1 MDLSC
6 LNVLEIG
13 ARGPNGP
20 KKGRGRAGAPRNAH
34 RFVRAQAAKSLVR
47 ALTREERVALNL
59 PEPQRNMRI
68 AAFAFQALQK
78 AETEENARINLR
90 VAAFNRMAAP
100 QQSEVLKEMIDE
112 VRQAQRS
119 AYMKEL
125 ENLTLSCVQQDF
137 QRFSERVG
145 GQQLSTMCTNDDEYG
160 RRIELKD
167 ALEHAMGKP
176 FPKYTGVVIPT
187 CAYDAVLV
195 CAGTETFE
203 AYYQKCGA
211 LRIAQRRLF
220 DATGTEGD
228 MCDITDTGLIC
239 LTHDTVRS
247 AQLFSSYMLFDHLS
261 QALIG
266 SPEVTSRFAS
276 VDMTK
281 MYTFVHTKH
290 GPTRQMPQLPW
301 ATDETTGTFWG
312 WGSPEDRIVI
322 KEVVRLLEE
331 LLLQQDLSPGN
342 QRNFNWAN
350 QQRLFKDL
358 AGLDPTDK
366 KAPDGKARTML
377 TGEALVEKMDWQGE
391 LAAEVMSILWR
402 NIHRNEHAAGEA
414 MVPGG
419 VERMPA
425 LPSIDD
431 FNNFKP
437 KDIRSFK
444 YFESDFPMPADGS
457 PQIEYARCY
466 LRRLLYTSFACTWY
480 LHAPISVCMFNSW
493 HKAANNDTFV
503 SQHSSIRN
511 DDGSAA
517 VLTDDWSFSTVAPL
531 YSMHRQAGL
540 DIADGTMEARAH
552 NVNSVV
558 EQRLSEVAVP
568 ATAGRPGQ
576 ARVTV
581 MARRDGTYVR
591 PTKMLNCGEA
601 FNAEAYGIITFRTL
615 YAHKIKILT
624 AGIGF
629 ILWKTGVAYVIW
641 TKLGEWTGL
650 AAAATR
656 DAAGNATVAAYE
668 AAEGARQAGGRV
680 IMDGV
685 QGITNATLGEQPAQV
700 VEAGRGV
707 WNFISGGR
715 MLLVRPPGRAAANA
729 TLQWMRSAPPA
740 AVPGQVPPAPPLAPP
755 LPFNPPAPAVGPAIG
770 AVNLDIGTGG
780 VVGER
785 MRAIFAA
792 MGEAGELG
800 APAAIGA
807 NASADIGALA
817 GDAIVDPVEVLQEIS
832 VMTIVDAVEKA
843 TGAYSDPAGVPGSNH
858 VPMASYAMESSGFAL
873 LGQTASPRSPAGN
886 GRVPGKRELRAL
898 LDNRVSASDRA
909 RILRAIAPGPFR
921 RGAFEIQSQRVTRGQ
936 AAAAAAA
943 TAAAEAPPAP
953 VAARASTASLSKN
966 MHMLS
971 MLDKM
976 APRPLLDPMRKRV
989 EKQTAKPAGVPQ
1001 SSQVEAEEVDDEPLV
1016 GPLFLFESCHGM
1028 AHQL

>member
-1 MDLSC
+1 
-6 LNVLEIG
+6 
-13 ARGPNGP
+13 
-20 KKGRGRAGAPRNAH
+20 
-34 RFVRAQAAKSLVR
+34 VR

-59 PEPQRNMRI
+59 PEPQRNIRI
-68 AAFAFQALQK
+68 AAFAFQAIQK
-78 AETEENARINLR
+78 AEAEENARINLR
-90 VAAFNRMAAP
+90 VAAFNRMATAA
-100 QQSEVLKEMIDE
+100 QAEVLKEMVDE

-119 AYMKEL
+119 LYMKEL
-125 ENLTLSCVQQDF
+125 ESLTLSCVQQDF
-137 QRFSERVG
+137 QRFSEKIN
-145 GQQLSTMCTNDDEYG
+145 GQQLGIMCTNDDEYL

-167 ALEHAMGKP
+167 AMEHSMGRP
-176 FPKYTGVVIPT
+176 YPKYTGVVIPT
-187 CAYDAVLV
+187 CAYDTVLV

-211 LRIAQRRLF
+211 LRIAQRRLY

-247 AQLFSSYMLFDHLS
+247 AQLFSSYMLFDHLA
-261 QALIG
+261 QALLG
-266 SPEVTSRFAS
+266 SPEVIGRFTS

-301 ATDETTGTFWG
+301 ATDESTGTFWG

-331 LLLQQDLSPGN
+331 LMLQQDLSPGN

-366 KAPDGKARTML
+366 KTPYGKARIML

-402 NIHRNEHAAGEA
+402 NVHRNEHATGEA
-414 MVPGG
+414 IVPEG

-431 FNNFKP
+431 FNNFNP
-437 KDIRSFK
+437 KDVRSFK
-444 YFESDFPMPADGS
+444 YFEADFPMPADGS

-466 LRRLLYTSFACTWY
+466 LRRLLYTSLACTWY
-480 LHAPISVCMFNSW
+480 LHAPISICMFNSW
-493 HKAANNDTFV
+493 HKAASRDTFV
-503 SQHSSIRN
+503 SEHSSIRN

-552 NVNSVV
+552 NVNNVV
-558 EQRLSEVAVP
+558 EQRLSEGSVP
-568 ATAGRPGQ
+568 ASAGRPGQ

-591 PTKMLNCGEA
+591 PTKMLKCGEA
-601 FNAEAYGIITFRTL
+601 FNTEAYAIITFRTL
-615 YAHKIKILT
+615 YAHKIKILVS
-624 AGIGF
+624 GLGV

-641 TKLGEWTGL
+641 TKLGAWTGL
-650 AAAATR
+650 AAR
-656 DAAGNATVAAYE
+656 GAGNAALE
-668 AAEGARQAGGRV
+668 AAEAARQAGGRAP
-680 IMDGV
+680 MDAA
-685 QGITNATLGEQPAQV
+685 QGLVNATLGEQPAQV
-700 VEAGRGV
+700 VEAGRGIWQLT
-707 WNFISGGR
+707 WNAEVAIVQAPFRSA
-715 MLLVRPPGRAAANA
+715 RAIWDWMGNA
-729 TLQWMRSAPPA
+729 TVP
-740 AVPGQVPPAPPLAPP
+740 VPGPVPPAPPLAPP
-755 LPFNPPAPAVGPAIG
+755 PPFNPPAPAVGPAIG
-770 AVNLDIGTGG
+770 AINLDIGTGG
-780 VVGER
+780 IVGER
-785 MRAIFAA
+785 MGDIFAA
-792 MGEAGELG
+792 MEAAGELG

-843 TGAYSDPAGVPGSNH
+843 TGAYSDPAGVPGSNSI
-858 VPMASYAMESSGFAL
+858 PMASYAMESSGFAL
-873 LGQTASPRSPAGN
+873 LGQTASPRSPPGV
-886 GRVPGKRELRAL
+886 GRAPSKRELRSL
-898 LDNRVSASDRA
+898 LDNRQSSSDRA
-909 RILRAIAPGPFR
+909 RILSVLSPDTFR

-943 TAAAEAPPAP
+943 AASRVPAEGSP
-953 VAARASTASLSKN
+953 VSMAARPAAVSLSKN
-966 MHMLS
+966 MRMLS
-971 MLDKM
+971 MLDEM

-989 EKQTAKPAGVPQ
+989 AKETAKPFESLAEVAE
-1001 SSQVEAEEVDDEPLV
+1001 VEGQDNELLY
-1016 GPLFLFESCHGM
+1016 GPLFLFESCHGI